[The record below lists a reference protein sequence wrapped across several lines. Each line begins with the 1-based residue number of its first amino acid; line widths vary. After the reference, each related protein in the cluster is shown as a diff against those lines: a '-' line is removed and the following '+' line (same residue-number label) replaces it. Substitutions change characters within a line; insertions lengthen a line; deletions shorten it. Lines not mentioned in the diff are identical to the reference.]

1 MKRCLSGE
9 TSLFLVNESENHYQL
24 AVTQWSPSGNTRND
38 MKKYV
43 VGLGLL
49 SILSIFVG
57 AGQLDLTGLLA
68 GEPHQQLLLVETRLP
83 RTISLILAGGMLAIC
98 GLVIQKVLQNP
109 FVSTNSIGMVD
120 ASRLGIL
127 LVMLFLPDGALW
139 LRSLVAFLC
148 SYLGVLVFLAL
159 TRILPKRNPLILPLA
174 GMMFGNIVG
183 AIASF
188 FGYQFQ
194 LVQNMSSWLQGNFA
208 TVMKA
213 DHQLIYLTVPV
224 FLLLFVLLHRIMVL
238 SLGDDLAQNFG
249 LDVNRM
255 QFLVLAL
262 VALGSTAVLIMV
274 GSVPFLGI
282 VVPNLINL
290 RYGDHL
296 KHSFLLT
303 GVAGSCLLLSCDIL
317 ARVIIPPYEVPV
329 SVVMGIVGGLLFLML
344 LLRRSVA

>member
-1 MKRCLSGE
+1 
-9 TSLFLVNESENHYQL
+9 
-24 AVTQWSPSGNTRND
+24 

-159 TRILPKRNPLILPLA
+159 TRILPKRNPLILP
-174 GMMFGNIVG
+174 
-183 AIASF
+183 
-188 FGYQFQ
+188 
-194 LVQNMSSWLQGNFA
+194 
-208 TVMKA
+208 
-213 DHQLIYLTVPV
+213 
-224 FLLLFVLLHRIMVL
+224 
-238 SLGDDLAQNFG
+238 
-249 LDVNRM
+249 
-255 QFLVLAL
+255 
-262 VALGSTAVLIMV
+262 
-274 GSVPFLGI
+274 
-282 VVPNLINL
+282 
-290 RYGDHL
+290 
-296 KHSFLLT
+296 
-303 GVAGSCLLLSCDIL
+303 
-317 ARVIIPPYEVPV
+317 
-329 SVVMGIVGGLLFLML
+329 
-344 LLRRSVA
+344 

>member
-1 MKRCLSGE
+1 
-9 TSLFLVNESENHYQL
+9 
-24 AVTQWSPSGNTRND
+24 
-38 MKKYV
+38 MKKYW
-43 VGLGLL
+43 LL
-49 SILSIFVG
+49 LLVILSVISILVG
-57 AGQLDLTGLLA
+57 AGKMDIAGLIA
-68 GEPHQQLLLVETRLP
+68 GEANQRLLLVETRLP
-83 RTISLILAGGMLAIC
+83 RTISLILAGGMLAVC
-98 GLVIQKVLQNP
+98 GLVIQKVMQNR

-127 LVMLFLPDGALW
+127 LVMLFLPNASLW
-139 LRSLVAFLC
+139 LRSLAAFVF
-148 SYLGVLVFLAL
+148 SYIGVLLFLAL
-159 TRILPKRNPLILPLA
+159 TKILPKRNPLILPLA
-174 GMMFGNIVG
+174 GVMFGNVVG
-183 AIASF
+183 SAASF

-213 DHQLIYLTVPV
+213 DHQLIYLTIPV
-224 FLLLFVLLHRIMVL
+224 FILLFALMHRIMVL

-249 LDVNRM
+249 VDVNKL

-296 KHSFLLT
+296 KNSLLLT
-303 GVAGSCLLLSCDIL
+303 GVAGSCLLLVCDIL
-317 ARVIIPPYEVPV
+317 SRVVIAPYEVPV
-329 SVVMGIVGGLLFLML
+329 SVVVGVLGGVIFLSLLM
-344 LLRRSVA
+344 RRPAP

>member
-1 MKRCLSGE
+1 
-9 TSLFLVNESENHYQL
+9 
-24 AVTQWSPSGNTRND
+24 
-38 MKKYV
+38 
-43 VGLGLL
+43 
-49 SILSIFVG
+49 
-57 AGQLDLTGLLA
+57 
-68 GEPHQQLLLVETRLP
+68 
-83 RTISLILAGGMLAIC
+83 
-98 GLVIQKVLQNP
+98 
-109 FVSTNSIGMVD
+109 
-120 ASRLGIL
+120 
-127 LVMLFLPDGALW
+127 
-139 LRSLVAFLC
+139 
-148 SYLGVLVFLAL
+148 
-159 TRILPKRNPLILPLA
+159 
-174 GMMFGNIVG
+174 MMFGNIVG